1 MQVSYRLLET
11 NVNGEWLPIAV
22 ALPHDGDVGLHFLGG
37 TLVRRIER
45 ADVHALNASHLWSS
59 DLRWSDLA
67 HCSPEAAVNVRHLL
81 AEVGAHGI
89 QALAS
94 DEDDLIRRRG
104 SMEEIAKYREPVA
117 TTPAEAIRELKRGN
131 SRFFSMRSTSQS
143 LDPIERRSQ
152 AFAQTPFA
160 VILGCSDSRV
170 PVEFIFDQ
178 GPGNLFIIR
187 VAGNVCGPNTIASV
201 EYAVRHLKSHLVMVL
216 GHESCGAV
224 AAAMQPKEARDH
236 ETAMVRTLLDRIV
249 PGLEGIGH
257 IRDPK
262 ARMREAVTMNVREQV
277 YMLNKN
283 PVVTDYVTAGKIAVV
298 GGYYSISSGAVDI
311 FETDEELAV
320 DPAWIAADTVKA

>member
-22 ALPHDGDVGLHFLGG
+22 AMPHGGDVNLHFLGG
-37 TLVRRIER
+37 ALVRTVEK
-45 ADVHALNASHLWSS
+45 ASVHTLDASHLWSP
-59 DLRWSDLA
+59 DLRWSGLA
-67 HCSPEAAVNVRHLL
+67 HCSQEAAVNVRHLL

-89 QALAS
+89 DALS
-94 DEDDLIRRRG
+94 PDEDDLIRRRG

-131 SRFFSMRSTSQS
+131 SRFFSMRSTAQN
-143 LDPIERRSQ
+143 LDPIERRAQ

-187 VAGNVCGPNTIASV
+187 VAGNVCGPNTLASV

-224 AAAMQPKEARDH
+224 AAALAPKEVRDG
-236 ETAMVRTLLDRIV
+236 ETAMVRALLDRIA
-249 PGLEGIGH
+249 PGLEGMGA
-257 IRDPK
+257 IRDKK
-262 ARMREAVTMNVREQV
+262 ARMREAVIMNVREQV
-277 YMLNKN
+277 YQLRKN
-283 PVVTDYVTAGKIAVV
+283 PVVAEYVVAGKIAVV

-311 FETDEELAV
+311 FESEEDLAL
-320 DPAWIAADTVKA
+320 DPSRRGADTPAQ

>member
-1 MQVSYRLLET
+1 MLVSYRLLET

-22 ALPHDGDVGLHFLGG
+22 ALPHEGDVSLHFLGG
-37 TLVRRIER
+37 TLVRTVEH
-45 ADVHALNASHLWSS
+45 ADVHTLNASHLWSS
-59 DLRWSDLA
+59 DLRWSDIA
-67 HCSPEAAVNVRHLL
+67 HCSPQAAVNVRHLL
-81 AEVGAHGI
+81 AEVGAHGVE
-89 QALAS
+89 ALAP

-104 SMEEIAKYREPVA
+104 SMEEIAQYREPVA

-131 SRFFSMRSTSQS
+131 SRFFSMKSTAQN
-143 LDPIERRSQ
+143 LDPVERRAQ

-187 VAGNVCGPNTIASV
+187 VAGNVCGPNTLASV

-224 AAAMQPKEARDH
+224 AAALQPKEVRDA
-236 ETAMVRTLLDRIV
+236 ETAMVRALLDRIA
-249 PGLEGIGH
+249 PGLDGLGK
-257 IRDPK
+257 IRDKK
-262 ARMREAVTMNVREQV
+262 ARMREAVIMNVREQV

-283 PVVTDYVTAGKIAVV
+283 PVVAEYVAAGKIAVV

-311 FETDEELAV
+311 FESDEDLAV
-320 DPAWIAADTVKA
+320 EPARVAADAHEG